1 MTSIFTS
8 RERKVILF
16 LSCIFLIGN
25 GIRLYKRA
33 FPPKDI
39 EVLDLR
45 SLDPADSAEVAR
57 LLEISLELRHQRDK
71 VKDVEFPLDINKAE
85 VWELIAL
92 PGIGPERA
100 ERILEIREKRGGF
113 RTLTD
118 LLDVPGIG
126 DRTLETIRGLLR
138 PIPTASEGTK
148 KNYSGKIDLNHASRE
163 QLESL
168 PGIGK
173 VLAGRI
179 VAYREIGDPFQ
190 TIEDLK
196 KVKGIGDERLK
207 ELEPFLEINSVE
219 SENGL

>member
-1 MTSIFTS
+1 VTSFFTS

-33 FPPKDI
+33 IPPRDI
-39 EVLDLR
+39 EVLDLG
-45 SLDPADSAEVAR
+45 SLDPADSVEVAR
-57 LLEISLELRHQRDK
+57 LLESSLELRRQRDS

-85 VWELIAL
+85 AWELIAL

-100 ERILEIREKRGGF
+100 ERILEIREKRGEF
-113 RTLTD
+113 QSLTD

-138 PIPTASEGTK
+138 PITPVPKGAK
-148 KNYSGKIDLNHASRE
+148 KNYSEKIDINQASRE

-179 VAYREIGDPFQ
+179 IACRENGEPFQ
-190 TIEDLK
+190 AIEDLK
-196 KVKGIGDERLK
+196 NVKGIGDERLK
-207 ELEPFLEINSVE
+207 ELEPFLEINNVE
-219 SENGL
+219 NESDL